1 MTAGKRLSRREK
13 DQIMRDSV
21 RGIGPRDGWTP
32 EMLARKEHA
41 LGPNPSG
48 GFNHDAL
55 GCEFFQVGLWDKAV
69 TEFERAVAINPWKA
83 IFKFHLFRA
92 YLAMKEIDKAERMA
106 EAIQAQ
112 APSMSEAALA
122 IALVR
127 EHRGEWMQAR
137 TWYRRC
143 LSLDPDPWVKEEAEE
158 NLAAL
163 RRQASQT
170 DSNKHA
176 QEAS

>member
-1 MTAGKRLSRREK
+1 MAAGKRLSRREK

-32 EMLARKEHA
+32 EMLARKEQA

-55 GCEFFQVGLWDKAV
+55 GCEFFQVGFWDKAV

-106 EAIQAQ
+106 EALQTQ

-122 IALVR
+122 VALIR
-127 EHRGEWMQAR
+127 EQRGERMQAR

-143 LSLDPDPWVKEEAEE
+143 LNLGPDYWVKKEAEE

-163 RRQASQT
+163 RQYVSQI
-170 DSNKHA
+170 DSSKHS